1 MGVML
6 EQYLGTG
13 MSSPSQGNSQ
23 LELGMLVPGVSG
35 ANQGYQE
42 VVGSSGKKQREEKY
56 RARKVVMEIFLCVL
70 FVFNPKALE
79 HEPDLQFLSSS
90 SNRM

>member
-1 MGVML
+1 MGMML

-35 ANQGYQE
+35 AKQGYQE
-42 VVGSSGKKQREEKY
+42 AVGFLWEEAKRKEIQSKKSSHGNISVC
-56 RARKVVMEIFLCVL
+56 AFC
-70 FVFNPKALE
+70 F
-79 HEPDLQFLSSS
+79 
-90 SNRM
+90 